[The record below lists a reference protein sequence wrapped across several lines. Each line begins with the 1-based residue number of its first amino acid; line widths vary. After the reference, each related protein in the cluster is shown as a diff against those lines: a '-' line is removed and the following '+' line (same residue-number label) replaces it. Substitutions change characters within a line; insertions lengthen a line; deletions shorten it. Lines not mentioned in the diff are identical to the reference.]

1 MNNQSYFSILVP
13 AMGLLVPFIIR
24 WIENRSRLKQAQHL
38 LQIIKTRDEIDKI
51 LQDSQDHSIEIQE
64 NEEERLRYY
73 RLRLEKEIG
82 GKDAV
87 GIRLYPVLISFEIIF
102 FVSAVFAGML
112 DFFKRLIYA
121 QGNQT
126 LPFLEGI
133 FSVPTVR
140 IGLLVLCLSLGI
152 YFSYLSGQR
161 IRMKSGNSIRTELLI
176 FGVFNLYFLLTL
188 FVLGLLLYL
197 LDMIMPWF

>member
-1 MNNQSYFSILVP
+1 
-13 AMGLLVPFIIR
+13 MGLLVPFIIR
-24 WIENRSRLKQAQHL
+24 WIENRSRLRQAQHL
-38 LQIIKTRDEIDKI
+38 LQVIKTRDEIDKI
-51 LQDSQDHSIEIQE
+51 LQESQGSAIEIQE

-82 GKDAV
+82 GRDAV
-87 GIRLYPVLISFEIIF
+87 GIRLYPVLISIEIIF
-102 FVSAVFAGML
+102 FVSAVYGGML

-133 FSVPTVR
+133 FSVPSVR
-140 IGLLVLCLSLGI
+140 IGLLVFCLSLSV

-161 IRMKSGNSIRTELLI
+161 IRLKSGGSIRNELLI
-176 FGVFNLYFLLTL
+176 FGIFNLYLLLSL